1 MLNRVETKVMGYIF
15 DKCKGESKVSL
26 TSKELLVSL
35 MPKIEIT
42 AKQLDVIMKNLVLD
56 DYIESEKGEKDGM
69 TYFTVSLTMRG
80 AAFDRE
86 RQSQK
91 KSRVQS
97 FMWKVALAVVGA
109 VVAIIV
115 TRIIGHFWKN

>member
-15 DKCKGESKVSL
+15 DKCKGESKVLL
-26 TSKELLVSL
+26 TPKELLASL
-35 MPKIEIT
+35 MPKTEIT

-56 DYIESEKGEKDGM
+56 DYIESEKGEKDGKV
-69 TYFTVSLTMRG
+69 YFIVSLTMRG

-91 KSRVQS
+91 KARVQS
-97 FMWKVALAVVGA
+97 FLWKVALAVVGA

-115 TRIIGHFWKN
+115 TRIISSIW

>member
-1 MLNRVETKVMGYIF
+1 MLNRVESKVMGYIF
-15 DKCKGESKVSL
+15 DKCKGESKVLL
-26 TSKELLVSL
+26 TPKELLASL

-56 DYIESEKGEKDGM
+56 DYIESEKGEKDGKV
-69 TYFTVSLTMRG
+69 YFVVSLTMRG

-86 RQSQK
+86 RQAQK
-91 KSRVQS
+91 KTRVQS
-97 FMWKVALAVVGA
+97 FLWKVALAVVGA